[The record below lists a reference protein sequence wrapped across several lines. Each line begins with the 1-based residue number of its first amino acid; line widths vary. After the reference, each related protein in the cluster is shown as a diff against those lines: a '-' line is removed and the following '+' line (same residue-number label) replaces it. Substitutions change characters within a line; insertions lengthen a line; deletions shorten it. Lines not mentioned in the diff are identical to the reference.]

1 MNRTENQIQKALW
14 LGTGPLAEAPDF
26 HDRVFSELEATIKY
40 HRWDELRP
48 EMDRMAKGDA
58 AAKLMLGAINV
69 LTCRIMRGEQD
80 LSHYLITETAAET
93 QDPLPSVVLSVSQ
106 GHLNG
111 TIGKDEAIKTLNCAT
126 RIYRGALDTLK
137 NNEYNAIPKRPHDE
151 GRYVGVMA
159 PTNR

>member
-1 MNRTENQIQKALW
+1 MNNTENPIQKAVW
-14 LGTGPLAEAPDF
+14 LGTGPLADAPDF
-26 HDRVFSELEATIKY
+26 DDRVFSELEATIKY

-48 EMDRMAKGDA
+48 EMDRMVNGDA

-93 QDPLPSVVLSVSQ
+93 QEPLPSVVSRVSR
-106 GHLNG
+106 GYLDR
-111 TIGKDEAIKTLNCAT
+111 TIGKDEAIKTLTCAT
-126 RIYRGALDTLK
+126 QIYRGALNTLK
-137 NNEYNAIPKRPHDE
+137 NNGYNASPKRPHDE
-151 GRYVGVMA
+151 GRYVGVA